1 MIHNDTRFVSL
12 EVPAAD
18 FERNEFSYNRPEEDK
33 SAIAVTADTCPDCG
47 VGLVRL
53 GACFSCPSC
62 GYGGCG

>member
-1 MIHNDTRFVSL
+1 MINNDTRFVSL
-12 EVPAAD
+12 GVPAAD
-18 FERNEFSYNRPEEDK
+18 SESSEFSYNRPEEDK
-33 SAIAVTADTCPDCG
+33 SDNAVAADICPDCG

>member
-1 MIHNDTRFVSL
+1 MIDDNTRFVSL
-12 EVPAAD
+12 GVPAAD
-18 FERNEFSYNRPEEDK
+18 FESDEFSYNRPEEDK
-33 SAIAVTADTCPDCG
+33 SAMAVGHACPDCG